1 MRGDSMPKETV
12 SLPLAPFENILREA
26 GVARVSKAGA
36 REFVSWIEET
46 ARDRAG
52 DINRIALHNGR
63 KTVTDKDVRLEKS
76 LKR

>member
-1 MRGDSMPKETV
+1 MPKKTT
-12 SLPLAPFENILREA
+12 LPLAPFENILREA
-26 GVARVSKAGA
+26 GAVRVSKGGV

-52 DINRIALHNGR
+52 DINRIALHSGR
-63 KTVTDKDVRLEKS
+63 KTVTDKDVRLAKS